1 MEELF
6 ELRAAIEQQRYT
18 DALILLGE
26 MEEMSRED
34 KLHKIRSYVIIL
46 LIQFIK
52 QSAEQRTTRSW
63 DYSIANAA
71 EEIQYVNQRRKAGGY
86 YLNPEELKEIIE
98 EAYQTA
104 LRKAALEAC
113 EGQYTTE
120 QLANQVN
127 PLIIQN
133 NALKIIVAIEK

>member
-1 MEELF
+1 MEELL
-6 ELRAAIEQQRYT
+6 ELRAAIEQQRYP

-26 MEEMSRED
+26 MEEMSWED

-46 LIQFIK
+46 LIHLIK
-52 QSAEQRTTRSW
+52 QAAEQRTTRSW
-63 DYSIANAA
+63 DCSIANAA
-71 EEIQYVNQRRKAGGY
+71 EEIQYVNKRRKSGGY

-104 LRKAALEAC
+104 LRKAALEAF

-120 QLANQVN
+120 QLANQLN

-133 NALKIIVAIEK
+133 NALKIIAEIKK

>member
-1 MEELF
+1 
-6 ELRAAIEQQRYT
+6 
-18 DALILLGE
+18 
-26 MEEMSRED
+26 
-34 KLHKIRSYVIIL
+34 L
-46 LIQFIK
+46 LIHLIK
-52 QSAEQRTTRSW
+52 QAAEQRTTRSW

-71 EEIQYVNQRRKAGGY
+71 EEIQYVNKRRKSGGY
-86 YLNPEELKEIIE
+86 YLNSDELKEVIA

-104 LRKAALEAC
+104 LRKAALEAF

-133 NALKIIVAIEK
+133 NALKIIAEINK